1 MGNLLQGLGLSIAVI
16 DEEFLEQLNVI
27 IQENIHKPDLDV
39 QHLAESM
46 NMSKST
52 LYRKNSGVSN
62 LAPNELPPEKSSGAV
77 NRGAL

>member
-1 MGNLLQGLGLSIAVI
+1 M
-16 DEEFLEQLNVI
+16 
-27 IQENIHKPDLDV
+27 

-62 LAPNELPPEKSSGAV
+62 LTPNELPPEKSSGAV